1 VLYTDGVLEAP
12 GVHERFGD
20 ERLREAL
27 QTLPHAAVTTL
38 VERVA
43 MAVSAHLGERPH
55 DDIAILAVQNDA
67 SAAAR

>member
-1 VLYTDGVLEAP
+1 
-12 GVHERFGD
+12 
-20 ERLREAL
+20 
-27 QTLPHAAVTTL
+27 VTTL

-67 SAAAR
+67 PAAAR